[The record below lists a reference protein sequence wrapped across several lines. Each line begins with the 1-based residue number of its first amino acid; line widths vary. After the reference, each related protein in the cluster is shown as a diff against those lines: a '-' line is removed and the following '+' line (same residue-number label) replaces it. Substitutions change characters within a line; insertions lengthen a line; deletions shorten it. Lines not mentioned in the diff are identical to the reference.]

1 MKKKLCV
8 TAVLMLLMAV
18 LCGCGGINPDKYVT
32 LGSYKDLSVEVTYM
46 TFTEEDLKNA
56 IDQELKA
63 YIDIYDLYDYEP
75 IVSANTVEQGSIVNI
90 DYEGKID
97 GEIFAGGSA
106 QQAHLE
112 IGSNRF
118 IEGFEDGLVGKNIGE
133 NVVLNLTFP
142 EDYQSPDFAGK
153 DVVFSVSI
161 NSIDERKSPEYTDDL
176 IASLNMGE
184 DITTFEDYENVYRQ
198 YMQDTCDEQNDTA
211 LQTAIWDAVYA
222 SCEVGE
228 PPEEMVDKQYADLE
242 EYFETYAS
250 YYSMDL
256 ETFVSTQMNM
266 DMESFTAK
274 NRENAVQEAK
284 NELVYMAL
292 AKAEGIDVN
301 DSMIKETVEEE
312 YALYGYASADE
323 LITTMGEES
332 YKSHVMRTKVMERLA
347 ELVTVVENEPVSM
360 FAQ

>member
-1 MKKKLCV
+1 MKKKLCAA
-8 TAVLMLLMAV
+8 AVLMLMMAV
-18 LCGCGGINPDKYVT
+18 LCGCGGVNPDKYVT
-32 LGSYKDLSVEVTYM
+32 LGGYKDLSVEVTYM
-46 TFTEEDLKNA
+46 TFTEEDLQNS

-63 YIDIYDLYDYEP
+63 YIDIYDLYEYEQ

-90 DYEGKID
+90 DYEGTID
-97 GEIFAGGSA
+97 GQIFSGGSA
-106 QQAHLE
+106 EQAHLE
-112 IGSNRF
+112 IGSGRF
-118 IEGFEDGLVGKNIGE
+118 IEGFEAGLVGKNVGE
-133 NVVLNLTFP
+133 NVMLNLTFP
-142 EDYQSPDFAGK
+142 ENYTSPDFAGK

-161 NSIDERKSPEYTDDL
+161 NSIDERKSPAYTDEL

-184 DITTFEDYENVYRQ
+184 DVTTYADYENAYRQ
-198 YMQDTCDEQNDTA
+198 YMQDTCDEQNETA

-242 EYFETYAS
+242 EYFQSYAS

-256 ETFVSTQMNM
+256 ETFVTTQMNL
-266 DMESFTAK
+266 DMESFAAK

-292 AKAEGIDVN
+292 AKAEDIDVN
-301 DSMIKETVEEE
+301 DKLMKETAEGE
-312 YALYGYASADE
+312 YALYGYGTADE
-323 LITTMGEES
+323 LIEAMGEED
-332 YKSHVMRTKVMERLA
+332 YKSHVMRVKVMERLEEVVA
-347 ELVTVVENEPVSM
+347 VVENEPVSM